1 MGPPDGKRG
10 WLSRGPNLGDGSPT
24 VLLTG
29 LAPLCCADEV
39 RGLLSQVLQL
49 VEVSDSSPSLM
60 TTGLALPP
68 APGFDEQGEE
78 RRRATLSHPCYPVT
92 DG

>member
-1 MGPPDGKRG
+1 MGH
-10 WLSRGPNLGDGSPT
+10 NLGDGSPT

-29 LAPLCCADEV
+29 LAPLCCSGEV

-49 VEVSDSSPSLM
+49 VKVSDSSPALM

-68 APGFDEQGEE
+68 APGFDEQGEG
-78 RRRATLSHPCYPVT
+78 RRRGALSHPRYPVT